1 MLKLELLEN
10 SRYVDIFRYLQY
22 YLTTVVQ
29 VDDPRAAA
37 PVPAGDPL
45 RPRARPRPLALAPPP
60 LPALASCPAPQ
71 QDDARVSV
79 LVIVIVSSQL

>member
-1 MLKLELLEN
+1 M
-10 SRYVDIFRYLQY
+10 LQY

-60 LPALASCPAPQ
+60 LPALASSPAPQ

-79 LVIVIVSSQL
+79 LVNVIVSSQH

>member
-1 MLKLELLEN
+1 MLRLEN
-10 SRYVDIFRYLQY
+10 SRYVYIFRYLKH
-22 YLTTVVQ
+22 YLTTVTVSLQ

-60 LPALASCPAPQ
+60 VPALASSPAPQ
-71 QDDARVSV
+71 QDDARVSE
-79 LVIVIVSSQL
+79 L